1 VQLKCDAAYLVA
13 GDAADH
19 LAAADNYEG
28 DDLYKI
34 GAGMALK
41 F

>member
-1 VQLKCDAAYLVA
+1 MRELKCDAAYLVA

-19 LAAADNYEG
+19 LAAADNYEAM
-28 DDLYKI
+28 I
-34 GAGMALK
+34 FTRSAGMALK